1 MKKRILLF
9 FVFLGAF
16 TAAFSIGAQMQVP
29 EEEAKMF
36 LDEFNKLLDS
46 LKGEN
51 FGLEI
56 FIHNTEIAL
65 TMFIPGFGIVWGL
78 FSAISTGYAFAALNT
93 TKPILM
99 NFPPAAL
106 IFATPFGLMELAAY
120 SLAMSRS
127 LILTISIIKRTS
139 LRQQWKPI
147 VIETSLVV
155 GLLLAGGIIEA
166 YMIDNFS
173 SGQIQ
178 RMGTKN

>member
-29 EEEAKMF
+29 EEEAKIF

-56 FIHNTEIAL
+56 FMHNTEIAL
-65 TMFIPGFGIVWGL
+65 AMFIPGFGIVWGL
-78 FSAISTGYAFAALNT
+78 FSALSTGYAFAALNT
-93 TKPILM
+93 TKPILV

-127 LILTISIIKRTS
+127 LILIISIIKRTP
-139 LRQQWKPI
+139 LKKQWKPI
-147 VIETSLVV
+147 VIEISLVV

-166 YMIDNFS
+166 YMIDSFN
-173 SGQIQ
+173 SGQMPKI
-178 RMGTKN
+178 GTKN